1 MSPNISAPARRF
13 KNTPLRVVQ
22 INSKRAYGRVESYW
36 TVTPLR
42 NEEGKRY
49 RPHFTTKAEAEAECG
64 RQERTRKLFGL
75 EGSQMS
81 IALRIEAIQAQ
92 RILAPHRANLL
103 TAAKHY
109 ATHLEKA
116 AKASASK
123 TIAEAKDE
131 YLAGLESAGARN
143 KDTKL
148 ADVSLKNIRCRMNIL
163 CNGLEGHKEV
173 PALGALKLPA
183 ISHIEI
189 NEFLENLPM
198 RSVTVA
204 HYRAQIH
211 NFFEF
216 ARVKGWVADNPV
228 KQLGR
233 TRRAKSGEEARI
245 LTVDQ
250 TQQLLDAAS
259 NSPFAR
265 VLVPR
270 IALGLFLGLRPGEA
284 ANMDWKAIDFA
295 KRHVNVRGKTSKKK
309 QQRYVELNP
318 TAKAWLWKYRSAQGR
333 IFDPEEPQVRRE
345 WDKIRMDC
353 GWKLCDY
360 PTKEDE
366 FEHNVLRHS
375 FGSYMLAKTQSREK
389 TIELMGTSPVTFAD
403 HYRVAMPPDWAEK
416 YWAILPDNSSHPK
429 AKTPKK
435 S

>member
-1 MSPNISAPARRF
+1 MSPTPRPPSRRF
-13 KNTPLRVVQ
+13 RNTPFRVVQ
-22 INSKRAYGRVESYW
+22 IKSKRADGRIDSYW

-42 NEEGKRY
+42 NEEGKRF
-49 RPHFTTKAEAEAECG
+49 RPHFPTKAEAEAERG
-64 RQERTRKLFGL
+64 RRERERRLVGM

-81 IALRIEAIQAQ
+81 TSLRTEAVQAQ
-92 RILAPHRANLL
+92 RILAPLKASLL
-103 TAAKHY
+103 EAARHY
-109 ATHLEKA
+109 AAHMERS

-123 TIAEAKDE
+123 TVTEAKDE
-131 YLAGLESAGARN
+131 YLAGLERAGVRN

-173 PALGALKLPA
+173 PALGGLKLPVV
-183 ISHIEI
+183 SHVEI

-233 TRRAKSGEEARI
+233 TRRVKSGEEARI

-250 TQQLLDAAS
+250 AQQLLDAAA
-259 NSPFAR
+259 NSPLAR

-284 ANMDWKAIDFA
+284 KNMRWENIDFS
-295 KRHVNVRGKTSKKK
+295 KGHVNVRGMGSKKR

-318 TAKAWLWKYRSAQGR
+318 TARAWLWKYRSAQGR
-333 IFDPEEPQVRRE
+333 IFDPDESGIRRE
-345 WDKIRMDC
+345 WDKIRKDC
-353 GWKLCDY
+353 GWSFSVF

-389 TIELMGTSPVTFAD
+389 TIELMGTSPITFAN
-403 HYRVAMPPDWAEK
+403 HYRVAMPPDWAGK
-416 YWAILPDNSSHPK
+416 YWKILPNEIRIQRKLLQK
-429 AKTPKK
+429 A
-435 S
+435 

>member
-1 MSPNISAPARRF
+1 MSPNIRAPARRF

-22 INSKRAYGRVESYW
+22 INSKRADGRVESYW

-109 ATHLEKA
+109 ATHLEKT

-123 TIAEAKDE
+123 TVAEVKED
-131 YLAGLESAGARN
+131 YLTNLEKGGIKN
-143 KDTKL
+143 KDRKL
-148 ADVSLKNIRCRMNIL
+148 AEVSLKNIRCRMNIF
-163 CNGLEGHKEV
+163 CNGIKEQKEV
-173 PALGALKLPA
+173 PALGELKLST
-183 ISHIEI
+183 ISHVEI

-211 NFFEF
+211 SFFEF
-216 ARVKGWVADNPV
+216 ARGKGWVTANPV
-228 KQLGR
+228 KQLAR
-233 TRRAKSGEEARI
+233 SRRAKSQEEARI
-245 LTVDQ
+245 LTADQ
-250 TQQLLDAAS
+250 AQELLDAAVE
-259 NSPFAR
+259 SPLAR
-265 VLVPR
+265 VLVPK

-284 ANMDWKAIDFA
+284 GNMRWEKIDFS
-295 KRHVNVRGKTSKKK
+295 KGHVVVEGKTSKKK
-309 QQRYVELNP
+309 QQRYVTLNA
-318 TAKAWLWKYRSAQGR
+318 TARAWLWKYRKAEGR
-333 IFDPEEPQVRRE
+333 IFDPTKS
-345 WDKIRMDC
+345 KIRKAWDRLRKKC
-353 GWKLCDY
+353 GWKICSY
-360 PTKEDE
+360 PTKDDE
-366 FEHNVLRHS
+366 FEHNVLRHC
-375 FGSYMLAKTQSREK
+375 FGSYMLAQTQNREK

-429 AKTPKK
+429 AKTSKK